1 MKELSDTQFRQKFT
15 FTLDE
20 VSKNNY
26 PVIINRE
33 SSQPVV
39 ILSLKAYRAI
49 ESLIEYPSHF
59 MSFNRKEVYA
69 ILNVG
74 IFVL

>member
-20 VSKNNY
+20 VSKNNS

-49 ESLIEYPSHF
+49 ESLIEVMEDPVS
-59 MSFNRKEVYA
+59 YA
-69 ILNVG
+69 KLLKKIENNEC
-74 IFVL
+74 

>member
-20 VSKNNY
+20 VSKNNA

-33 SSQPVV
+33 YSQPVV

-49 ESLIEYPSHF
+49 ESLIEVMEDPVS
-59 MSFNRKEVYA
+59 YA
-69 ILNVG
+69 KLLKKIENNEC
-74 IFVL
+74 

>member
-15 FTLDE
+15 LTLDE
-20 VSKNNY
+20 VIINNA

-49 ESLIEYPSHF
+49 ESLIEVMEDPVSYAKLL
-59 MSFNRKEVYA
+59 RKIE
-69 ILNVG
+69 NNEC
-74 IFVL
+74 

>member
-20 VSKNNY
+20 VSKNNA

-39 ILSLKAYRAI
+39 ILSLKAYRSI
-49 ESLIEYPSHF
+49 ESLIEVMEDPVS
-59 MSFNRKEVYA
+59 YA
-69 ILNVG
+69 KLLKKIENNEC
-74 IFVL
+74 